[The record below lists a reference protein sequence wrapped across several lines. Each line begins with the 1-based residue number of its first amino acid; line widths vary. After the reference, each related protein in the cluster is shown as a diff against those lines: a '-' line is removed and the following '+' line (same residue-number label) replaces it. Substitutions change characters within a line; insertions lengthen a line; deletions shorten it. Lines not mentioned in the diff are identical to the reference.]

1 MKSINSTEDDEIVP
15 VLIHGSDYM
24 VFKTENLDLI
34 SNSSSGELILDDV
47 VVEENWGWLYSRFS
61 RLKVRW
67 AQTLYLISF
76 MFEVFCF
83 VVFIASTNYNNPQH
97 ANVPFTVDP
106 YFKIIT
112 WVVVLALGLPF
123 IMIIYRNNIS
133 SLNILGRSVK
143 LLFLPVYYMISVLF
157 INRSLENYSL
167 DLLTEDIMVIGS
179 LICVLAIYYKVK
191 YKDDGRYKVNFL
203 EFLGVQVHFSALLSC
218 LIVEVIECV
227 FRSLGIYEDTD
238 RKDSKLFEWEN
249 EKWTILVMTLSFWT
263 GCLILYLYKDI
274 IYPFIL
280 GFTYFGI
287 VSIQVRIFCDEDQSS
302 CSESVTK
309 AAIALGSIL
318 LFFIII
324 TIITY
329 PKLVLY
335 SVRR

>member
-1 MKSINSTEDDEIVP
+1 MKSINSVDEEIVP
-15 VLIHGSDYM
+15 VLIHGAEYM
-24 VFKTENLDLI
+24 VFKTDNLDLI
-34 SNSSSGELILDDV
+34 SNSSSGELILDDA

-61 RLKVRW
+61 RVKVRW
-67 AQTLYLISF
+67 SQTLYLISF
-76 MFEVFCF
+76 IFQGFCF
-83 VVFIASTNYNNPQH
+83 VVFVATTNYKDPQH
-97 ANVPFTVDP
+97 ANIPFTVDP

-112 WVVVLALGLPF
+112 WIVVLTLGLPF

-133 SLNILGRSVK
+133 SLNLLGRSVK
-143 LLFLPVYYMISVLF
+143 LLYLPVYYMISVLF
-157 INRSLENYSL
+157 INRSLPDYKLE
-167 DLLTEDIMVIGS
+167 LLTEDIMIFGS
-179 LICVLAIYYKVK
+179 LIFVLPIYYKVK
-191 YKDDGRYKVNFL
+191 YKDDGRYKVSFL

-218 LIVEVIECV
+218 LMVEMIECV
-227 FRSLGIYEDTD
+227 FRSLGLWEDTD
-238 RKDSKLFEWEN
+238 QKDSKLFEWEN

-274 IYPFIL
+274 IYPLIL

-287 VSIQVRIFCDEDQSS
+287 VSIQIRIFCSDNESS

-309 AAIALGSIL
+309 AAISLGSIL